1 MFNYS
6 IELYEIF
13 SFVKFLHMF
22 KTEYASLANDY
33 DTICSDM
40 NMMTEESND
49 IIRTFFN
56 NVALFDYISP
66 ELHQAILA
74 YNNEINETLIKFQW
88 FKFGGLIENI
98 NMVGSY
104 SERQA
109 YSIIYLQKYEAFLRY
124 FEPYL
129 IKDDINL
136 LRVSKDTM
144 HVILKDHDT
153 FYKSQLVV
161 SEAVNGFL
169 NSTKTPIQDAVNEL
183 IKKENPFGH

>member
-1 MFNYS
+1 M
-6 IELYEIF
+6 
-13 SFVKFLHMF
+13 
-22 KTEYASLANDY
+22 
-33 DTICSDM
+33 
-40 NMMTEESND
+40 
-49 IIRTFFN
+49 
-56 NVALFDYISP
+56 
-66 ELHQAILA
+66 LA

-98 NMVGSY
+98 NTVGSY

-109 YSIIYLQKYEAFLRY
+109 YIIIYLQKYEAFLIY

-136 LRVSKDTM
+136 LRVSRDTM

-169 NSTKTPIQDAVNEL
+169 NSTNTPIQKAVNEL
-183 IKKENPFGH
+183 ITKEKPFGH